1 MPGRGTSRANVYV
14 KDGVA
19 DSVPRL
25 EDALGHTEQLDL
37 HSRSFPN
44 PIERIESLRP
54 ALRFRVPLGEGA
66 HELEVL
72 R

>member
-1 MPGRGTSRANVYV
+1 MMWCEALSYTVPSGLRTRHASQSHLAAN
-14 KDGVA
+14 
-19 DSVPRL
+19 
-25 EDALGHTEQLDL
+25 
-37 HSRSFPN
+37 SRSFPN

-54 ALRFRVPLGEGA
+54 ALRFCVPLGDGA